1 MSVIPWKEL
10 VSPAHNPA
18 LPRSLAGLWA
28 LLTQVPPATMQHP
41 CPGTP
46 YPTLSSRPLICPF
59 WFSSIVLMASKGRY
73 TSRGPWTR
81 VLEKLGAHKGLKLK
95 GKDSCIDP
103 ESGCPGLLLRPEH
116 FPPNL
121 V

>member
-1 MSVIPWKEL
+1 MSVITWKEP
-10 VSPAHNPA
+10 VSSTHNPA

-28 LLTQVPPATMQHP
+28 LLTQVLPATIQHP
-41 CPGTP
+41 CLETP
-46 YPTLSSRPLICPF
+46 DPTLLSSPLICPV

-73 TSRGPWTR
+73 ISRGPWTR

-95 GKDSCIDP
+95 GKGSSIDP
-103 ESGCPGLLLRPEH
+103 EFGCPGLLLRPEH